1 MAAVAAQWC
10 STQFSIFLFPYSAV
24 VDITGRMG
32 VSTLYAEAGI
42 LVNSSLYTVT
52 QVKGNATYTQGEIL
66 KFEVGVPEEPVQ
78 FVNVS

>member
-1 MAAVAAQWC
+1 MVFN
-10 STQFSIFLFPYSAV
+10 SISIFVMFFPYSAV

-52 QVKGNATYTQGEIL
+52 QIKGNATYSQGEIL

>member
-1 MAAVAAQWC
+1 MFN
-10 STQFSIFLFPYSAV
+10 SSFNFLDAFFYSAV
-24 VDITGRMG
+24 VDIAGRMG
-32 VSTLYAEAGI
+32 VSTLYAEAGV

-52 QVKGNATYTQGEIL
+52 QIKGNATYTQGETL

>member
-1 MAAVAAQWC
+1 M
-10 STQFSIFLFPYSAV
+10 STSQCVFFVFCSAV
-24 VDITGRMG
+24 VDVTGRMG
-32 VSTLYAEAGI
+32 VSAFHAEAGI

-52 QVKGNATYTQGEIL
+52 QVKGNATYNQGEML